1 MEHDPGML
9 DVDRPDEGD
18 DRRALER
25 LCVATRLVRPVG
37 ELLRF
42 VVSPDGVLTP
52 DLKRK
57 LPGRGAWVTASRI
70 AFDLA
75 VKKNAFSRALKRP
88 VAIPDDL
95 ADRIDGLL
103 ERAALDM
110 LSLANKAG
118 LVVPGFAKV
127 ENFLASGR
135 AAALLQ
141 AREGAGDGA
150 RKLAATA
157 RRSYLDETD
166 PTRTLPPLVTIFQSH
181 HFDLAL
187 GRSNVIHAALGAGPA
202 TTGFLERVA
211 ALAFWREGGLA
222 SAGPSSAQGPP
233 PHAEVEPS
241 MRDGRPATDGDGF
254 LNENRGDPQDLA
266 RHD

>member
-1 MEHDPGML
+1 M
-9 DVDRPDEGD
+9 
-18 DRRALER
+18 
-25 LCVATRLVRPVG
+25 
-37 ELLRF
+37 
-42 VVSPDGVLTP
+42 
-52 DLKRK
+52 
-57 LPGRGAWVTASRI
+57 
-70 AFDLA
+70 
-75 VKKNAFSRALKRP
+75 KRP
-88 VAIPDDL
+88 VTIPPDL
-95 ADRIDGLL
+95 PETIDRLM

-127 ENFLASGR
+127 EKFVASGR

-141 AREGAGDGA
+141 AKEAAGDGI
-150 RKLAATA
+150 RKLAAAA
-157 RRSYLDETD
+157 RNAHLSETGEAG
-166 PTRTLPPLVTIFQSH
+166 PTLPVVTIFQSD

-222 SAGPSSAQGPP
+222 SAGPSSPQEPP
-233 PHAEVEPS
+233 PHADVEPS
-241 MRDGRPATDGDGF
+241 MRDDRPATDGDEV

-266 RHD
+266 RND